1 MPNKG
6 RAPADEITPESL
18 GWQLRAAL
26 PPMRLHSVSLCDAEG
41 DVLWLSEGVLGPDE
55 HSYALEAITTLG
67 EDSSLPGL
75 ERDLEDGRAAVFMP
89 VRAPQGTVVGI
100 AMILIDGKSITKG
113 LAARL
118 VTTQVRTV
126 LHRIAV
132 LLKPAVT
139 APPAGTIE
147 LVPGATAEAELSLPA
162 EDTQPIVEALQLEPA
177 HEPAPAANGA
187 AIRSL
192 SPLTSEQIDTI
203 LTLELT
209 DETPAVVAVAS
220 TPEPVVPSAP
230 VAVVE
235 PTAPPSSQS

>member
-75 ERDLEDGRAAVFMP
+75 ELDLEDGRAAVFMP

-126 LHRIAV
+126 LQRIAV
-132 LLKPAVT
+132 LLKPTVT
-139 APPAGTIE
+139 APPAPSME
-147 LVPGATAEAELSLPA
+147 LVPAPAADEPRNDAADAELSLRK
-162 EDTQPIVEALQLEPA
+162 EDTQPIVEELQLEPA
-177 HEPAPAANGA
+177 HERAPAANGA
-187 AIRSL
+187 AIRTL
-192 SPLTSEQIDTI
+192 TPLTSEQIDTI

-209 DETPAVVAVAS
+209 DETP
-220 TPEPVVPSAP
+220 
-230 VAVVE
+230 
-235 PTAPPSSQS
+235 